1 MNLLASVRSMGL
13 SSIMPEYF
21 IDALG
26 QLEGVQAIP
35 LTNPQVEH
43 GVGLVAMN
51 REPLSPL
58 VGALFAAAKHLGS

>member
-1 MNLLASVRSMGL
+1 MGL

-26 QLEGVQAIP
+26 QLESVRAVP

-43 GVGLVAMN
+43 AVGLVAIN

-58 VGALFAAAKHLGS
+58 VSALFAAAKHLGS